1 MTIEQILTNDNERL
15 LAQVNRLRD
24 QIRKLEDINRS
35 AFNMIRVQS
44 DLIRKLES
52 YNEVQEHEKN

>member
-1 MTIEQILTNDNERL
+1 MTLEQILTNDNERL

-52 YNEVQEHEKN
+52 YNKEEKSEI